1 MPHLEVSD
9 CVFSLQPH
17 EWKAIVSGRIHGP
30 FNSRGAAEAGMQTEQ
45 RREAERTAREAFNL
59 QATAYLS
66 LPTNAPIETV
76 LSTLAAPA
84 TDMRYPIGDWMY
96 EVGEGDTVL
105 GYKEWVE
112 HSRERDEADDERPDL
127 VFNSKGIAVAAFGAA
142 KAAQAPVVPAETAP
156 LYMAALNSFWLTVH
170 SVYPNAE
177 RVTMPQAIA
186 QAFEVA
192 AAGVVEAWMSAYD
205 AGGYSDVNFGG

>member
-9 CVFSLQPH
+9 CVFSLQPG
-17 EWKAIVSGRIHGP
+17 EWKCIVSGRIHGS

-45 RREAERTAREAFNL
+45 RREAERIAREAFNV

-76 LSTLAAPA
+76 LDTLGADLRSENPIPLQRAMGVIASHRA
-84 TDMRYPIGDWMY
+84 T
-96 EVGEGDTVL
+96 
-105 GYKEWVE
+105 
-112 HSRERDEADDERPDL
+112 
-127 VFNSKGIAVAAFGAA
+127 
-142 KAAQAPVVPAETAP
+142 AQAPVVPAETAP
-156 LYMAALNSFWLTVH
+156 LYMAALNSFWLTVR
-170 SVYPNAE
+170 SVYPNAD